1 MKRTKK
7 GIPYVESTDYTV
19 KFPEHMKEMAEI
31 IDSLFDELFR
41 RIDDLQEQINQIK
54 SQRVDLV
61 DE

>member
-31 IDSLFDELFR
+31 VDSLFDELFR
-41 RIDDLQEQINQIK
+41 KIDDLQEQINQIK
-54 SQRVDLV
+54 GKQ
-61 DE
+61 